1 MKIVHLL
8 FCLFFIPSVC
18 LVAQVPK
25 NDILKIIVDTK
36 TGGFEFQCNKH
47 LNILPNNQQIM
58 CSIGFQKNGTKDNK
72 KIFQNYIGLSNFSFT
87 GKDKGNYTVV
97 FHLGDC
103 RVFYVF
109 NYKGEVPKIEEVR
122 DCKKWKKSLDTA
134 MSIKAFNNK
143 TAGS

>member
-1 MKIVHLL
+1 MKSKV
-8 FCLFFIPSVC
+8 F
-18 LVAQVPK
+18 
-25 NDILKIIVDTK
+25 
-36 TGGFEFQCNKH
+36 
-47 LNILPNNQQIM
+47 
-58 CSIGFQKNGTKDNK
+58 DNR
-72 KIFQNYIGLSNFSFT
+72 IGLSNFSFT

-103 RVFYVF
+103 RVFYMF
-109 NYKGEVPKIEEVR
+109 NYKGEAPKIEEVR